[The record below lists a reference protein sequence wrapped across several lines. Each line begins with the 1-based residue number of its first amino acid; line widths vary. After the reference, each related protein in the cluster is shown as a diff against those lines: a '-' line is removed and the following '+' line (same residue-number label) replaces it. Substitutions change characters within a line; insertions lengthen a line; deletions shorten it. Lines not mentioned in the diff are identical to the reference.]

1 MKIWRVPL
9 PTPILVHKTYAK
21 WTTKELRE
29 AATWEDP
36 ILMFKM
42 GIITTTDEAR
52 RLSKQV
58 KGIKDTY
65 GRSLVLKL
73 LHGDLHYNKKYFK
86 SNFREDDKCS
96 ISDESESL
104 EHKLWECSGINIF
117 WSELAQLLEIKT
129 PDHRDIICKLENTLD
144 LQILTHFIT
153 TLTASIIPKGLRRI
167 GYMDQLGQP

>member
-1 MKIWRVPL
+1 
-9 PTPILVHKTYAK
+9 
-21 WTTKELRE
+21 
-29 AATWEDP
+29 
-36 ILMFKM
+36 MFKM
-42 GIITTTDEAR
+42 GLITTTDEAR

-104 EHKLWECSGINIF
+104 EHKLWECSGV
-117 WSELAQLLEIKT
+117 EIIHLFRVLVFT
-129 PDHRDIICKLENTLD
+129 
-144 LQILTHFIT
+144 
-153 TLTASIIPKGLRRI
+153 
-167 GYMDQLGQP
+167 